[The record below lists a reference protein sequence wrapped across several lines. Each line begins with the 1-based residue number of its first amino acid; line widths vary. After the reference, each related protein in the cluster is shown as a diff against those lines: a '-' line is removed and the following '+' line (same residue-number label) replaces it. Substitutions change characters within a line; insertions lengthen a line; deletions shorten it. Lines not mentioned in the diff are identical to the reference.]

1 MFKPVLAVVSGVALA
16 GAVFAADVALNPD
29 RPDTYVVKKGDTLWD
44 IAGRFLSKPWQWPEI
59 WQANPQVANPHLIYP
74 GDVLTLVYINGQPRL
89 VRNGEGAPRGDSWI
103 PPSGPRVRAEPL
115 EEAVTTIPLGAVAP
129 FLEKTRV
136 YAKGEVDTLPYV
148 LATEEDRLMGTPG
161 QTIYVRGI
169 ENAEP
174 GSRITVVR
182 ASYDYYNVPKN
193 YPWRDAE
200 RYGDAVALQGDPVG
214 NRPDWYW
221 KAQLNRVSFVR
232 DNLEHLGTE
241 VVEIASGEVLR
252 GGDPATVLLTTSEAE
267 VREGDRVVAGGALPF
282 DLRFAPKA
290 PERVPDG
297 LTVMALSGEA
307 LAFSGPDQVV
317 ALSRG
322 SDDGVEV
329 GQVYSVFEPGRAVR
343 DDTRYPAGSFK
354 RLVNPKDSM
363 VELPGEFAGHVMVFR
378 TFDKVSYAL
387 IMDGIRPVRIGH
399 ELRAPVE

>member
-1 MFKPVLAVVSGVALA
+1 MFKPVLAVVSGFAIA

-59 WQANPQVANPHLIYP
+59 WQANPQVDNPHLIYP

-89 VRNGEGAPRGDSWI
+89 VRNGDAAPRGDSWI
-103 PPSGPRVRAEPL
+103 PPTGPRVRSEPL
-115 EEAVTTIPLGAVAP
+115 EEAVTTIPLGAIAP

-136 YAKGEVDTLPYV
+136 LAKGEADTLPYV
-148 LATEEDRLMGTPG
+148 LANEEDRIMGTPG

-174 GSRITVVR
+174 GSRVTVVR
-182 ASYDYYNVPKN
+182 VTYEYYNVPKN

-200 RYGDAVALQGDPVG
+200 RYGDAVSQLGDPVG

-221 KAQLNRVSFVR
+221 TAQLNRVSFVR

-252 GGDPATVLLTTSEAE
+252 GGDPATVLLTTSESE
-267 VREGDRVVAGGALPF
+267 VVEGDRVVLGGALSF

-290 PERVPDG
+290 PDRVPDG
-297 LTVMALSGEA
+297 LAVMALSSDA
-307 LAFSGPDQVV
+307 LAVTGPNQVV

-322 SDDGVEV
+322 SADGVEI
-329 GQVYSVFEPGRAVR
+329 GQVYSVFEPGREVH
-343 DDTRYPAGSFK
+343 DDTRYPSGTFK
-354 RLVNPKDSM
+354 RLVNPNDSK
-363 VELPGEFAGHVMVFR
+363 VELPAEFAGNVMVFR

-387 IMDGIRPVRIGH
+387 IMDGIRPVRIGY